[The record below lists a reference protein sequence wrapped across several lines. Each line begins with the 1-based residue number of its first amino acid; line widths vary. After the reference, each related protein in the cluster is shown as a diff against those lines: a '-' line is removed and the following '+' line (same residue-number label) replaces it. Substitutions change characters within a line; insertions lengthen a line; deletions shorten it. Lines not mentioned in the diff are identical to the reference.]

1 MTYNTINDGEATP
14 LQIPEGTSV
23 APRSTNNKRTSSSS
37 IVRALMVGTAMAV
50 GALVLRMAGPAKMV
64 TTMHK
69 TRNVDGMVVV
79 SSGATHVGS
88 HPRVTAAGGAG
99 IFTEEYDPNRHI
111 CFVDIDNPGKYCW
124 YPEDT
129 LPYGNWKV
137 DSPHGNNNCGSKC
150 EKTQDDP
157 EGTECVPA
165 PRAATFWGRPLHYYI
180 NDAYVP
186 FQTCWQNAGETNYCW
201 TNNWRSTELTI
212 YGVGQVYHPCV
223 PVGGDW
229 RFLDAR
235 YVNPVTDPNSCG
247 KPCQVV
253 RKPK

>member
-69 TRNVDGMVVV
+69 TRNVDGMVVA
-79 SSGATHVGS
+79 SGATQAGS
-88 HPRVTAAGGAG
+88 HPRVTAGGAG
-99 IFTEEYDPNRHI
+99 IFTEEYDPRQAF
-111 CFVDIDNPGKYCW
+111 CFADTDNPGKYCW
-124 YPEDT
+124 YPTDN
-129 LPYGNWKV
+129 LPIGNWARI
-137 DSPHGNNNCGSKC
+137 DGRGYGDCGSKC
-150 EKTQDDP
+150 EATQD
-157 EGTECVPA
+157 GTECVPA
-165 PRAATFWGRPLHYYI
+165 PLDATFLGRPLHTYHTDLYAPI
-180 NDAYVP
+180 
-186 FQTCWQNAGETNYCW
+186 QTCFQNAGETNYCW
-201 TNNWRSTELTI
+201 TNNWHSTELTI
-212 YGVGQVYHPCV
+212 YGVGQVYHPCW

-235 YVNPVTDPNSCG
+235 YVNPVTHPNSCG